1 MAYSTSSIV
10 TNKIFDFEPKL
21 KISNLF
27 SMLKKLFTAGCRHLQ
42 NTKIEE
48 EFTKNSMHRNVDWLL
63 VILTQKIYS
72 LNETK
77 HNES

>member
-1 MAYSTSSIV
+1 MIVLLCPSQKVQINILPWHTRLALHIV

-48 EFTKNSMHRNVDWLL
+48 EFTKNSMHRNVD
-63 VILTQKIYS
+63 
-72 LNETK
+72 
-77 HNES
+77 